1 MYLVVFLAVAAC
13 RHVSDDP
20 ITAGAV
26 KGASKIPEVAMS
38 DDNFSTFVKLLNAA
52 GLVDTLNGGGPFT
65 VLAPTDAAFAKLP
78 SGTVDSLMQPENR
91 EKLRSILMRHVIRGR
106 LSSAKIGKMKTAETE
121 GGNSLTV
128 MKMGDQVMIGN
139 ANIIKGDILASN
151 GIVHAVDAVLLEP
164 GTM

>member
-65 VLAPTDAAFAKLP
+65 RVRSHGCSLRKIAFGDCRQPHAA
-78 SGTVDSLMQPENR
+78 G
-91 EKLRSILMRHVIRGR
+91 
-106 LSSAKIGKMKTAETE
+106 
-121 GGNSLTV
+121 
-128 MKMGDQVMIGN
+128 
-139 ANIIKGDILASN
+139 
-151 GIVHAVDAVLLEP
+151 EP
-164 GTM
+164 